1 MDSIIIDIVQGL
13 VDLQCAAAPDDG
25 PGSPLRAST
34 FSAITA
40 AFATQGYWV
49 QADVLDKLMFSDL
62 QLWAPLLYVLA
73 VIGGLVGVALGAPPK
88 TYMWFFMGPAI
99 YSWLIGTHIDVK
111 GVRWAMPCVGNPQV
125 LRNFQGKVWEL
136 SEVGLANSNAARIL
150 GPTAA
155 GISKSAE
162 PRAWV
167 SVSAAFLW
175 FDELVS
181 STIINM
187 MRWTGLYNLEAG
199 QGGGDTNLPELPSIG
214 TQNLPVGV
222 LWSLYADVK
231 WQALE
236 EITSASVDN
245 PDFRDAFSN
254 FFVMCGDAL
263 RKSFNTQAMMAA
275 MASGGRRLP
284 PSVMTCA
291 SDDTCDQVNRSYNGA
306 GRNLRNT
313 IVSVPSSLGNVVRTG
328 LGSLQQ
334 NWPGSSLDAT
344 LQLTEIDCEHY
355 LFLLMQALRLEAAFK
370 YHGLWNSV
378 GPEFI
383 PEAGVVPGDTE
394 REEMLISSLFYG
406 WDIRRDREWTS
417 AFTVGTEG
425 ELLTLPERQR
435 FAYNLILLHL
445 FRNEYMITKEITPI
459 RQTNEERTQ
468 QNVEL
473 ALKTTSAKS
482 KFSELYTWSLLLPY
496 IQGTLLYFLAVAY
509 PFACVLVVVPGWHK
523 AVFTWMSF
531 WAWAKMW
538 DLGFAI
544 VKALER
550 SIWAMT
556 SQGGNVKFLS
566 DRIVRV
572 DELVGEADWVGCSGS
587 ALCPIPLFSLVGPS
601 GTVNLDYPS
610 PASQAS
616 VNEAWQLFDQS
627 LLMSKALNLDLANS
641 YYIYIMAALYM
652 AIPAVT
658 GQLVLGARSG
668 ASSMV
673 NSMIG
678 GVASDAGRA
687 ASSGYQGDLSMKL
700 RSNAATIGQSSEA
713 KAMAKQGF
721 AAQALGYSV
730 KQLEEGRAASEAQA
744 ASGAITRILGQS
756 QNAMSMREGAARLA
770 ESRGNLV
777 NSGLT
782 KDAPELWRG
791 DPGAGPSGS
800 NGAGGGAGG
809 GGGSTRGNAARS
821 LGKGFLSEELA
832 RSGYEAGQDF
842 YGASNQYAQQQAGLD
857 MRAFQANANSS
868 QLGAAQGNMRSYAD
882 FSAKQEAWHERNAFA
897 NQVGGWS
904 AALGIQTGNVDPG
917 SKPSDMVGFAMSGQ
931 LGQTA
936 KGSAWHLDWN
946 KSGEFG
952 GHRGGTNAIH
962 GGLNDNYG
970 ASAVKSAYHSW
981 TPTDAATALAPDFV
995 TKPAHQAQDHGLLN
1009 SSPQVQAGPNSGL
1022 SRMRSSGAND
1032 APGGN

>member
-1 MDSIIIDIVQGL
+1 
-13 VDLQCAAAPDDG
+13 
-25 PGSPLRAST
+25 
-34 FSAITA
+34 
-40 AFATQGYWV
+40 
-49 QADVLDKLMFSDL
+49 
-62 QLWAPLLYVLA
+62 
-73 VIGGLVGVALGAPPK
+73 
-88 TYMWFFMGPAI
+88 
-99 YSWLIGTHIDVK
+99 
-111 GVRWAMPCVGNPQV
+111 
-125 LRNFQGKVWEL
+125 
-136 SEVGLANSNAARIL
+136 
-150 GPTAA
+150 
-155 GISKSAE
+155 
-162 PRAWV
+162 
-167 SVSAAFLW
+167 
-175 FDELVS
+175 
-181 STIINM
+181 
-187 MRWTGLYNLEAG
+187 
-199 QGGGDTNLPELPSIG
+199 
-214 TQNLPVGV
+214 
-222 LWSLYADVK
+222 
-231 WQALE
+231 
-236 EITSASVDN
+236 
-245 PDFRDAFSN
+245 
-254 FFVMCGDAL
+254 
-263 RKSFNTQAMMAA
+263 
-275 MASGGRRLP
+275 
-284 PSVMTCA
+284 
-291 SDDTCDQVNRSYNGA
+291 
-306 GRNLRNT
+306 
-313 IVSVPSSLGNVVRTG
+313 
-328 LGSLQQ
+328 
-334 NWPGSSLDAT
+334 
-344 LQLTEIDCEHY
+344 LTTIDCEHY

-383 PEAGVVPGDTE
+383 PETGVVPEDNE

-572 DELVGEADWVGCSGS
+572 DELVGEADWVACSGD
-587 ALCPIPLFSLVGPS
+587 ALCPIPIFSLNGPS
-601 GTVNLDYPS
+601 GAVNFDNQTI
-610 PASQAS
+610 AFQAS

-730 KQLEEGRAASEAQA
+730 KQLEEGRAGSEAQA
-744 ASGAITRILGQS
+744 ASGAIGRIMGQS
-756 QNAMSMREGAARLA
+756 QNAMAMREAAGRWALAGGQGGANVASPLA
-770 ESRGNLV
+770 GEGVRR
-777 NSGLT
+777 
-782 KDAPELWRG
+782 AF
-791 DPGAGPSGS
+791 DPTPPSG
-800 NGAGGGAGG
+800 AKGGGQ
-809 GGGSTRGNAARS
+809 GGGSTFGTGASKTGGALTDAGLQ
-821 LGKGFLSEELA
+821 LGMAESNFQGA
-832 RSGYEAGQDF
+832 TDF

-931 LGQTA
+931 LRTA
-936 KGSAWHLDWN
+936 DGRDAAGSSAWHLDWN
-946 KSGEFG
+946 KSGESG
-952 GHRGGTNAIH
+952 GHRGGTNSIH
-962 GGLNDNYG
+962 GGLNANYG
-970 ASAVKSAYHSW
+970 ASAVKGAYHSW
-981 TPTDAATALAPDFV
+981 TPPDATAALAPDFV
-995 TKPAHQAQDHGLLN
+995 TKPAHQAQDHQLLN

>member
-1 MDSIIIDIVQGL
+1 M
-13 VDLQCAAAPDDG
+13 
-25 PGSPLRAST
+25 
-34 FSAITA
+34 
-40 AFATQGYWV
+40 
-49 QADVLDKLMFSDL
+49 M
-62 QLWAPLLYVLA
+62 
-73 VIGGLVGVALGAPPK
+73 
-88 TYMWFFMGPAI
+88 
-99 YSWLIGTHIDVK
+99 
-111 GVRWAMPCVGNPQV
+111 
-125 LRNFQGKVWEL
+125 
-136 SEVGLANSNAARIL
+136 
-150 GPTAA
+150 
-155 GISKSAE
+155 
-162 PRAWV
+162 
-167 SVSAAFLW
+167 
-175 FDELVS
+175 
-181 STIINM
+181 NM
-187 MRWTGLYNLEAG
+187 MRLTGLYNLQAG
-199 QGGGDTNLPELPSIG
+199 QGAGDTNLPELPNIG

-263 RKSFNTQAMMAA
+263 RESFNTQAMMAA

-284 PSVMTCA
+284 ASVIVCG
-291 SDDTCDQVNRSYNGA
+291 SDDNNCNAVNRTYNQVS
-306 GRNLRNT
+306 RNLRET
-313 IVSVPSSLGNVVRTG
+313 LVSVPSSLGNVVRTG
-328 LGSLQQ
+328 LGSLMG

-344 LQLTEIDCEHY
+344 LKLSTIDCEHY

-383 PEAGVVPGDTE
+383 PETGVVPEDTE

-445 FRNEYMITKEITPI
+445 FRNEYMITKEIAPI

-473 ALKTTSAKS
+473 ALKTTSAKN

-572 DELVGEADWVGCSGS
+572 DELVGEADWVACSGD
-587 ALCPIPLFSLVGPS
+587 ALCPIPIFRLNGPS
-601 GTVNLDYPS
+601 GAVNFDS
-610 PASQAS
+610 TSFAFQAS

-678 GVASDAGRA
+678 GVASEAGRA

-730 KQLEEGRAASEAQA
+730 KQLEEGRAGSEAQA
-744 ASGAITRILGQS
+744 ASGAIGRIMGQS
-756 QNAMSMREGAARLA
+756 QNAMAMRDAAAKLA
-770 ESRGNLV
+770 ESRGTLG

-782 KDAPELWRG
+782 KDLPELLKG
-791 DPGAGPSGS
+791 DTGAGPSGS

-821 LGKGFLSEELA
+821 LGKGVLSEELA
-832 RSGYEAGQDF
+832 RSGHEAGQDF

-931 LGQTA
+931 LRTA
-936 KGSAWHLDWN
+936 DGKDAAGSRAWHLDWK

-952 GHRGGTNAIH
+952 GHRSGTNAIH
-962 GGLNDNYG
+962 GGLSANYG

-981 TPTDAATALAPDFV
+981 TPTDATTALAPDFV